1 MNEPKFRAWDSK
13 NGLMWN
19 VTDIMWRKGEIVY
32 IRGTTTF
39 NGKEDYPIGT
49 SFGMDSVSRADVTLL
64 PYTGLK
70 DRDDVEIYEGDIVT
84 VFEYLNGKLWEGHIH
99 NAEVVFV
106 EGQFTIEPAW
116 RGQSLRQEVEVLGN
130 VHENQELLNG

>member
-70 DRDDVEIYEGDIVT
+70 DKYDTEIYKGDVIRDEESGKFGKVD
-84 VFEYLNGKLWEGHIH
+84 FELGHFYCTLDFGTDFASGVCRYGKV
-99 NAEVVFV
+99 A
-106 EGQFTIEPAW
+106 
-116 RGQSLRQEVEVLGN
+116 GN